1 MAPMPVNKSPPSKA
15 PTFLFSV
22 ADSDDS
28 SPSLSSPPSTD
39 APKSQCSS
47 LSEGEPFEGFGEN
60 EVGGSGRGGGVCVQP
75 NNSNTENISSSGN
88 SVHVDHRRND
98 SINNNGGVEL
108 ELAPHGNSTPSGEEE
123 RALISRH
130 SWARTSLR
138 RTPTSSLFFIHSFV
152 YNILFRFC
160 LHNSYYHL
168 LLNKNILKIVEGQAN
183 ES

>member
-138 RTPTSSLFFIHSFV
+138 RTPTSNPD
-152 YNILFRFC
+152 NIPNRRWGSMR
-160 LHNSYYHL
+160 HPIMNSTRRIL
-168 LLNKNILKIVEGQAN
+168 QITNITTTC
-183 ES
+183 